1 MVSCSPPLPPP
12 AYTPAVAFAAAG
24 APLPTRQIEAAAAA
38 ACPCGTPNRPALFAR
53 RQRRAAVGLVAALP
67 PPEVWHLAPMVLAEQ
82 GVPAAAVA
90 FEAFCA
96 KSTASVQRR
105 RGGGGG
111 GGGGTGRRRSGGG
124 PDGFVPSP
132 PPQRD
137 GGEVVIHKGWDL
149 F

>member
-1 MVSCSPPLPPP
+1 MVSCCPPLPSP
-12 AYTPAVAFAAAG
+12 ARTPAVAFAAVA
-24 APLPTRQIEAAAAA
+24 APCQCGKIGAAAAA
-38 ACPCGTPNRPALFAR
+38 ACPCGTPDRPAVSAW
-53 RQRRAAVGLVAALP
+53 RQRRAAVGIVAALP

-82 GVPAAAVA
+82 GVPVAAIA
-90 FEAFCA
+90 FEAFCSQ
-96 KSTASVQRR
+96 STTFVQRR

-124 PDGFVPSP
+124 RDGFVPSP

-137 GGEVVIHKGWDL
+137 GGEVVIHKGWEL